1 MQGSTSSSVWLL
13 CFGIDAE
20 RDGMGISPSA
30 EQSARSKSTA
40 LEGHFSSGPSVCS
53 NIRLGKVDGCIDWS
67 VDLKTYMALA
77 GEPVRVKC
85 ALFYSYIRT
94 NYSMAQSTGLRLMWY
109 KNKGDLEEPIIF
121 SEVRMSKDED
131 SIWFHSV
138 ELRDSGFYTCVLR
151 NSTYCMKVSMSLT
164 VAENESGLC
173 YNSKIRYL
181 EKSEVTKRKKISCPD
196 IEDYKTAGQEPDVV
210 WYKECKPKMWR
221 SIVIQKGNTLLI
233 QEVQEEDGGNYTCEL
248 KFEGKLIRRTVE
260 LKVTALLTDKP
271 PKPLF
276 PMENQPTVIDV
287 QLEVVQKC
295 LSPLMT
301 KPVIAEF
308 VFLSDQAGS
317 ASPAESSSIPCTSSV
332 GSGPGPSWLHIT
344 AYPISI
350 NLSVPMKCSCEEVDV
365 EVEDG
370 KDFKSIN
377 ELETGNP
384 LTVACKAFFGF
395 SGESGPMIYWMKGE
409 KFIEELEGHIRE
421 GEVRLLREH
430 LGEKEVELTL
440 IFDAVEEADLA
451 NYTCHVENRNGRK
464 HASVLLRKKDLIYKI
479 ELAGGL
485 GAILLLLILLVTI
498 YKCYNIELMLFYRQ
512 NFGGDEAAD
521 DNKEYD
527 AYLSYTKV
535 DPDALDCENNE
546 EEQFALEILPDVL
559 EKHYGY
565 KLFIPDRDLIPSG
578 TYIEDLTRCVEQS
591 RRLIIV
597 LTPDYVL
604 RRGWSI
610 FEMENRLHNM
620 LVSGEIKVILIECT
634 ELKGKVNYH
643 EVESLKHTIKLLS
656 VVKWKGPKSSKLNS
670 KFWKRLV
677 FEMPG
682 KKKEVVSRHQVL
694 DSAEQGLF
702 GDLQTVPSLAVTGT
716 SATLVESRADLTDY
730 HQADS
735 VQMRHY
741 CRGYEYDVSAA
752 TLPIASISNHHTYC
766 NIPLTLLNGQLP
778 LNNTMKD
785 PQEPHR
791 NNPLL
796 PLSAKE
802 LSFTSDI
809 W

>member
-1 MQGSTSSSVWLL
+1 MKPLVFLVLVICTVVSMNLKLV
-13 CFGIDAE
+13 
-20 RDGMGISPSA
+20 
-30 EQSARSKSTA
+30 SKRNS
-40 LEGHFSSGPSVCS
+40 
-53 NIRLGKVDGCIDWS
+53 VDGCIDWS

-138 ELRDSGFYTCVLR
+138 ELQDSGFYTCVLR

-181 EKSEVTKRKKISCPD
+181 EKSEVTKRKTISCPD

-210 WYKECKPKMWR
+210 WYKECQPKMWR
-221 SIVIQKGNTLLI
+221 SVVIQKGNTLLI

-260 LKVTALLTDKP
+260 FKVTALLTDKP

-287 QLEVVQKC
+287 QL
-295 LSPLMT
+295 
-301 KPVIAEF
+301 
-308 VFLSDQAGS
+308 
-317 ASPAESSSIPCTSSV
+317 
-332 GSGPGPSWLHIT
+332 
-344 AYPISI
+344 
-350 NLSVPMKCSCEEVDV
+350 
-365 EVEDG
+365 
-370 KDFKSIN
+370 
-377 ELETGNP
+377 GNP

-535 DPDALDCENNE
+535 DPDALDRDNNE

-716 SATLVESRADLTDY
+716 SATLVESRADLGAFQ
-730 HQADS
+730 QADS
-735 VQMRHY
+735 VHMRHY

-752 TLPIASISNHHTYC
+752 TLPMASVSNHHTYC

-778 LNNTMKD
+778 LNNAKD
-785 PQEPHR
+785 PQEFHR

-796 PLSAKE
+796 PLSANE

>member
-1 MQGSTSSSVWLL
+1 
-13 CFGIDAE
+13 
-20 RDGMGISPSA
+20 
-30 EQSARSKSTA
+30 
-40 LEGHFSSGPSVCS
+40 
-53 NIRLGKVDGCIDWS
+53 
-67 VDLKTYMALA
+67 
-77 GEPVRVKC
+77 
-85 ALFYSYIRT
+85 
-94 NYSMAQSTGLRLMWY
+94 
-109 KNKGDLEEPIIF
+109 
-121 SEVRMSKDED
+121 
-131 SIWFHSV
+131 
-138 ELRDSGFYTCVLR
+138 
-151 NSTYCMKVSMSLT
+151 
-164 VAENESGLC
+164 
-173 YNSKIRYL
+173 
-181 EKSEVTKRKKISCPD
+181 
-196 IEDYKTAGQEPDVV
+196 
-210 WYKECKPKMWR
+210 
-221 SIVIQKGNTLLI
+221 
-233 QEVQEEDGGNYTCEL
+233 
-248 KFEGKLIRRTVE
+248 
-260 LKVTALLTDKP
+260 
-271 PKPLF
+271 
-276 PMENQPTVIDV
+276 
-287 QLEVVQKC
+287 
-295 LSPLMT
+295 
-301 KPVIAEF
+301 
-308 VFLSDQAGS
+308 
-317 ASPAESSSIPCTSSV
+317 
-332 GSGPGPSWLHIT
+332 
-344 AYPISI
+344 
-350 NLSVPMKCSCEEVDV
+350 
-365 EVEDG
+365 
-370 KDFKSIN
+370 
-377 ELETGNP
+377 GNP

-451 NYTCHVENRNGRK
+451 NYTCHVENRNGRR

-535 DPDALDCENNE
+535 DPDALDRDHNE

-716 SATLVESRADLTDY
+716 SATLVESRADLGDY
-730 HQADS
+730 QQADS
-735 VQMRHY
+735 VHTRHY
-741 CRGYEYDVSAA
+741 CRGYEYDVSAN
-752 TLPIASISNHHTYC
+752 TLPLASISNHHTYC
-766 NIPLTLLNGQLP
+766 NIPLALLNGQLP
-778 LNNTMKD
+778 LNNAVKD
-785 PQEPHR
+785 PQEFHR

>member
-1 MQGSTSSSVWLL
+1 MKPLVFLVLVICTVVSMNLKLV
-13 CFGIDAE
+13 
-20 RDGMGISPSA
+20 
-30 EQSARSKSTA
+30 SKRNS
-40 LEGHFSSGPSVCS
+40 
-53 NIRLGKVDGCIDWS
+53 VDGCIDWS

-77 GEPVRVKC
+77 
-85 ALFYSYIRT
+85 
-94 NYSMAQSTGLRLMWY
+94 
-109 KNKGDLEEPIIF
+109 
-121 SEVRMSKDED
+121 VRMSKDED

-138 ELRDSGFYTCVLR
+138 KLQDSGFYTCVLR

-181 EKSEVTKRKKISCPD
+181 EKSEVTKRKTISCPD
-196 IEDYKTAGQEPDVV
+196 IEDYKTASQEPDVV
-210 WYKECKPKMWR
+210 WYKECEPKMWR
-221 SIVIQKGNTLLI
+221 SVVIQKGNTLLI

-287 QLEVVQKC
+287 QL
-295 LSPLMT
+295 
-301 KPVIAEF
+301 
-308 VFLSDQAGS
+308 
-317 ASPAESSSIPCTSSV
+317 
-332 GSGPGPSWLHIT
+332 
-344 AYPISI
+344 
-350 NLSVPMKCSCEEVDV
+350 
-365 EVEDG
+365 
-370 KDFKSIN
+370 
-377 ELETGNP
+377 GNP

-535 DPDALDCENNE
+535 DPDALDRDNNE

-716 SATLVESRADLTDY
+716 SATLVESRAGLGDFQ
-730 HQADS
+730 QADS
-735 VQMRHY
+735 VHMRHY

-752 TLPIASISNHHTYC
+752 TLPMASVSNHHTYC

-778 LNNTMKD
+778 LNNAVKD
-785 PQEPHR
+785 PQEFHR
-791 NNPLL
+791 NSPLL

>member
-1 MQGSTSSSVWLL
+1 IIVLL
-13 CFGIDAE
+13 
-20 RDGMGISPSA
+20 S
-30 EQSARSKSTA
+30 
-40 LEGHFSSGPSVCS
+40 
-53 NIRLGKVDGCIDWS
+53 VDGCIDWS

-138 ELRDSGFYTCVLR
+138 ELQDSGFYTCVLR

-181 EKSEVTKRKKISCPD
+181 EKSEVTKRKTISCPD
-196 IEDYKTAGQEPDVV
+196 IEDYKTAGEEPDVV

-221 SIVIQKGNTLLI
+221 SIVVQKGNTLLI

-287 QLEVVQKC
+287 QL
-295 LSPLMT
+295 
-301 KPVIAEF
+301 
-308 VFLSDQAGS
+308 
-317 ASPAESSSIPCTSSV
+317 
-332 GSGPGPSWLHIT
+332 
-344 AYPISI
+344 
-350 NLSVPMKCSCEEVDV
+350 
-365 EVEDG
+365 
-370 KDFKSIN
+370 
-377 ELETGNP
+377 GNP

-778 LNNTMKD
+778 LNNTVKD
-785 PQEPHR
+785 PQEFHR

-802 LSFTSDI
+802 LSLTSDI

>member
-1 MQGSTSSSVWLL
+1 
-13 CFGIDAE
+13 
-20 RDGMGISPSA
+20 
-30 EQSARSKSTA
+30 
-40 LEGHFSSGPSVCS
+40 
-53 NIRLGKVDGCIDWS
+53 
-67 VDLKTYMALA
+67 
-77 GEPVRVKC
+77 
-85 ALFYSYIRT
+85 
-94 NYSMAQSTGLRLMWY
+94 
-109 KNKGDLEEPIIF
+109 
-121 SEVRMSKDED
+121 
-131 SIWFHSV
+131 
-138 ELRDSGFYTCVLR
+138 
-151 NSTYCMKVSMSLT
+151 MKVSMSLT

-181 EKSEVTKRKKISCPD
+181 EKSEVTKRKTISCPD
-196 IEDYKTAGQEPDVV
+196 IEDYKAASKEPDVV

-221 SIVIQKGNTLLI
+221 SVVIQKGNTLLI

-276 PMENQPTVIDV
+276 PIENQPTVIDV
-287 QLEVVQKC
+287 QL
-295 LSPLMT
+295 
-301 KPVIAEF
+301 
-308 VFLSDQAGS
+308 
-317 ASPAESSSIPCTSSV
+317 
-332 GSGPGPSWLHIT
+332 
-344 AYPISI
+344 
-350 NLSVPMKCSCEEVDV
+350 
-365 EVEDG
+365 
-370 KDFKSIN
+370 
-377 ELETGNP
+377 GNP

-535 DPDALDCENNE
+535 DPDALDCDNNE

-716 SATLVESRADLTDY
+716 SATLVESRADLTDC

-735 VQMRHY
+735 VHMRHY

-778 LNNTMKD
+778 LNTAMKD
-785 PQEPHR
+785 PQELHR

>member
-1 MQGSTSSSVWLL
+1 
-13 CFGIDAE
+13 
-20 RDGMGISPSA
+20 PS
-30 EQSARSKSTA
+30 
-40 LEGHFSSGPSVCS
+40 
-53 NIRLGKVDGCIDWS
+53 
-67 VDLKTYMALA
+67 
-77 GEPVRVKC
+77 
-85 ALFYSYIRT
+85 LF
-94 NYSMAQSTGLRLMWY
+94 
-109 KNKGDLEEPIIF
+109 
-121 SEVRMSKDED
+121 
-131 SIWFHSV
+131 
-138 ELRDSGFYTCVLR
+138 
-151 NSTYCMKVSMSLT
+151 
-164 VAENESGLC
+164 
-173 YNSKIRYL
+173 
-181 EKSEVTKRKKISCPD
+181 
-196 IEDYKTAGQEPDVV
+196 
-210 WYKECKPKMWR
+210 
-221 SIVIQKGNTLLI
+221 
-233 QEVQEEDGGNYTCEL
+233 
-248 KFEGKLIRRTVE
+248 
-260 LKVTALLTDKP
+260 
-271 PKPLF
+271 
-276 PMENQPTVIDV
+276 
-287 QLEVVQKC
+287 
-295 LSPLMT
+295 
-301 KPVIAEF
+301 
-308 VFLSDQAGS
+308 FLSS
-317 ASPAESSSIPCTSSV
+317 
-332 GSGPGPSWLHIT
+332 
-344 AYPISI
+344 
-350 NLSVPMKCSCEEVDV
+350 
-365 EVEDG
+365 
-370 KDFKSIN
+370 
-377 ELETGNP
+377 GNP

-512 NFGGDEAAD
+512 NFGGDEAAE

-535 DPDALDCENNE
+535 DPDALDCDNNE

-702 GDLQTVPSLAVTGT
+702 RDLQTVPSLAVTGT
-716 SATLVESRADLTDY
+716 SATLVESRSDLTDY

-785 PQEPHR
+785 PQEFHR

>member
-1 MQGSTSSSVWLL
+1 
-13 CFGIDAE
+13 
-20 RDGMGISPSA
+20 
-30 EQSARSKSTA
+30 
-40 LEGHFSSGPSVCS
+40 
-53 NIRLGKVDGCIDWS
+53 
-67 VDLKTYMALA
+67 
-77 GEPVRVKC
+77 
-85 ALFYSYIRT
+85 
-94 NYSMAQSTGLRLMWY
+94 
-109 KNKGDLEEPIIF
+109 
-121 SEVRMSKDED
+121 
-131 SIWFHSV
+131 
-138 ELRDSGFYTCVLR
+138 
-151 NSTYCMKVSMSLT
+151 MKVSMSLT

-181 EKSEVTKRKKISCPD
+181 EKSEVTKRKTISCPD
-196 IEDYKTAGQEPDVV
+196 IEDYKTASQEPDVV

-233 QEVQEEDGGNYTCEL
+233 QEVHEEDGGNYTCEL
-248 KFEGKLIRRTVE
+248 KFEGKIIRRTVE

-287 QLEVVQKC
+287 QL
-295 LSPLMT
+295 
-301 KPVIAEF
+301 
-308 VFLSDQAGS
+308 
-317 ASPAESSSIPCTSSV
+317 
-332 GSGPGPSWLHIT
+332 
-344 AYPISI
+344 
-350 NLSVPMKCSCEEVDV
+350 
-365 EVEDG
+365 
-370 KDFKSIN
+370 
-377 ELETGNP
+377 GNP

-535 DPDALDCENNE
+535 DPDALDCENTE

-643 EVESLKHTIKLLS
+643 EVETLKHTIKLLS

-716 SATLVESRADLTDY
+716 SATLVESQADLADY

-741 CRGYEYDVSAA
+741 CRGYEYDMSAA

-785 PQEPHR
+785 SQEFHR

>member
-1 MQGSTSSSVWLL
+1 MKPLVLL
-13 CFGIDAE
+13 VLVICTVVS
-20 RDGMGISPSA
+20 MNLKLV
-30 EQSARSKSTA
+30 SKRNS
-40 LEGHFSSGPSVCS
+40 
-53 NIRLGKVDGCIDWS
+53 VDGCIDWS

-138 ELRDSGFYTCVLR
+138 ELQDSGFYTCVLR

-181 EKSEVTKRKKISCPD
+181 EKSEVTKRKTISCPD
-196 IEDYKTAGQEPDVV
+196 IEDYRTAGQEPDVV

-221 SIVIQKGNTLLI
+221 SVVIQKGNTLLI

-287 QLEVVQKC
+287 QL
-295 LSPLMT
+295 
-301 KPVIAEF
+301 
-308 VFLSDQAGS
+308 
-317 ASPAESSSIPCTSSV
+317 
-332 GSGPGPSWLHIT
+332 
-344 AYPISI
+344 
-350 NLSVPMKCSCEEVDV
+350 
-365 EVEDG
+365 
-370 KDFKSIN
+370 
-377 ELETGNP
+377 GNP

-440 IFDAVEEADLA
+440 IFDAVGEADLA

-535 DPDALDCENNE
+535 DPDALDRDTSE

-702 GDLQTVPSLAVTGT
+702 GDLQTVPSIAVTGT

-735 VQMRHY
+735 VHMRHY

-752 TLPIASISNHHTYC
+752 TLPVASISNHHTYC

-778 LNNTMKD
+778 LNNAVKD
-785 PQEPHR
+785 PQEFHR

>member
-1 MQGSTSSSVWLL
+1 MKPLVPLVLVICTVVSMNLKLV
-13 CFGIDAE
+13 
-20 RDGMGISPSA
+20 
-30 EQSARSKSTA
+30 SKRNS
-40 LEGHFSSGPSVCS
+40 
-53 NIRLGKVDGCIDWS
+53 VDGCIDWS

-138 ELRDSGFYTCVLR
+138 ELQDSGFYTCVLR

-181 EKSEVTKRKKISCPD
+181 EKSEVTKRKTISCPD
-196 IEDYKTAGQEPDVV
+196 IEDYKTASQEPDVV

-221 SIVIQKGNTLLI
+221 SIVIQKGNTLSI

-287 QLEVVQKC
+287 QL
-295 LSPLMT
+295 
-301 KPVIAEF
+301 
-308 VFLSDQAGS
+308 
-317 ASPAESSSIPCTSSV
+317 
-332 GSGPGPSWLHIT
+332 
-344 AYPISI
+344 
-350 NLSVPMKCSCEEVDV
+350 
-365 EVEDG
+365 
-370 KDFKSIN
+370 
-377 ELETGNP
+377 GNP

-395 SGESGPMIYWMKGE
+395 SGDSGPMIYWMKGE

-535 DPDALDCENNE
+535 DPDALDCDNNE

-741 CRGYEYDVSAA
+741 SRGYEYDVSAA

-785 PQEPHR
+785 PQEFHR

>member
-1 MQGSTSSSVWLL
+1 MKPLVPLVLVICTVVSMNLKLV
-13 CFGIDAE
+13 
-20 RDGMGISPSA
+20 
-30 EQSARSKSTA
+30 SKRNS
-40 LEGHFSSGPSVCS
+40 
-53 NIRLGKVDGCIDWS
+53 VDGCIDWS

-138 ELRDSGFYTCVLR
+138 ELQDSGFYTCVLR

-181 EKSEVTKRKKISCPD
+181 EKSEVTKRKTISCPD
-196 IEDYKTAGQEPDVV
+196 IEDYKTASQEPDVV

-221 SIVIQKGNTLLI
+221 SIVIQKGNTLSI

-287 QLEVVQKC
+287 QL
-295 LSPLMT
+295 
-301 KPVIAEF
+301 
-308 VFLSDQAGS
+308 
-317 ASPAESSSIPCTSSV
+317 
-332 GSGPGPSWLHIT
+332 
-344 AYPISI
+344 
-350 NLSVPMKCSCEEVDV
+350 
-365 EVEDG
+365 
-370 KDFKSIN
+370 
-377 ELETGNP
+377 GNP

-464 HASVLLRKKDLIYKI
+464 HASVLLRKKD
-479 ELAGGL
+479 
-485 GAILLLLILLVTI
+485 
-498 YKCYNIELMLFYRQ
+498 
-512 NFGGDEAAD
+512 
-521 DNKEYD
+521 NKEYD

-535 DPDALDCENNE
+535 DPDALDCDNNE

-702 GDLQTVPSLAVTGT
+702 GDLQTVPSVAVTGT

-741 CRGYEYDVSAA
+741 SRGYEYDVSAA

-785 PQEPHR
+785 PQEFHR

>member
-1 MQGSTSSSVWLL
+1 
-13 CFGIDAE
+13 
-20 RDGMGISPSA
+20 
-30 EQSARSKSTA
+30 
-40 LEGHFSSGPSVCS
+40 
-53 NIRLGKVDGCIDWS
+53 
-67 VDLKTYMALA
+67 
-77 GEPVRVKC
+77 
-85 ALFYSYIRT
+85 
-94 NYSMAQSTGLRLMWY
+94 
-109 KNKGDLEEPIIF
+109 
-121 SEVRMSKDED
+121 
-131 SIWFHSV
+131 
-138 ELRDSGFYTCVLR
+138 
-151 NSTYCMKVSMSLT
+151 MKVSMSLT

-181 EKSEVTKRKKISCPD
+181 EKSEVTKRKTISCPD
-196 IEDYKTAGQEPDVV
+196 IEDYKAASKEPDVV

-221 SIVIQKGNTLLI
+221 SVVIQKGNTLLI

-287 QLEVVQKC
+287 QL
-295 LSPLMT
+295 
-301 KPVIAEF
+301 
-308 VFLSDQAGS
+308 
-317 ASPAESSSIPCTSSV
+317 
-332 GSGPGPSWLHIT
+332 
-344 AYPISI
+344 
-350 NLSVPMKCSCEEVDV
+350 
-365 EVEDG
+365 
-370 KDFKSIN
+370 
-377 ELETGNP
+377 GNP

-535 DPDALDCENNE
+535 DPDALDCDNNE

-716 SATLVESRADLTDY
+716 SATLVESRADLTDC

-735 VQMRHY
+735 VHMRHY

-778 LNNTMKD
+778 LNTAMKD
-785 PQEPHR
+785 PQELHR

>member
-1 MQGSTSSSVWLL
+1 IIVLL
-13 CFGIDAE
+13 
-20 RDGMGISPSA
+20 S
-30 EQSARSKSTA
+30 
-40 LEGHFSSGPSVCS
+40 
-53 NIRLGKVDGCIDWS
+53 VDGCIDWS

-138 ELRDSGFYTCVLR
+138 ELQDSGFYTCVLR

-164 VAENESGLC
+164 VAQNESGLC

-181 EKSEVTKRKKISCPD
+181 EKSEVTKRKTISCPD
-196 IEDYKTAGQEPDVV
+196 IEDYKTASQEPDVV

-221 SIVIQKGNTLLI
+221 SMVIQKGNTLLI

-287 QLEVVQKC
+287 QL
-295 LSPLMT
+295 
-301 KPVIAEF
+301 
-308 VFLSDQAGS
+308 
-317 ASPAESSSIPCTSSV
+317 
-332 GSGPGPSWLHIT
+332 
-344 AYPISI
+344 
-350 NLSVPMKCSCEEVDV
+350 
-365 EVEDG
+365 
-370 KDFKSIN
+370 
-377 ELETGNP
+377 GNP

-535 DPDALDCENNE
+535 DPDALDCDNNE

-778 LNNTMKD
+778 LNNTVKD
-785 PQEPHR
+785 PQEFHR

>member
-1 MQGSTSSSVWLL
+1 MKPLVFLVLVICTVVSMNLKLV
-13 CFGIDAE
+13 
-20 RDGMGISPSA
+20 
-30 EQSARSKSTA
+30 SKRNS
-40 LEGHFSSGPSVCS
+40 
-53 NIRLGKVDGCIDWS
+53 VDGCIDWS

-138 ELRDSGFYTCVLR
+138 ELQDSGFYTCVLR

-181 EKSEVTKRKKISCPD
+181 EKSEVTKRKTISCPD
-196 IEDYKTAGQEPDVV
+196 IEDYKTGSQEPDVV

-221 SIVIQKGNTLLI
+221 SVVIQKGNTLLI

-260 LKVTALLTDKP
+260 FKVTALLTDKP

-287 QLEVVQKC
+287 QL
-295 LSPLMT
+295 
-301 KPVIAEF
+301 
-308 VFLSDQAGS
+308 
-317 ASPAESSSIPCTSSV
+317 
-332 GSGPGPSWLHIT
+332 
-344 AYPISI
+344 
-350 NLSVPMKCSCEEVDV
+350 
-365 EVEDG
+365 
-370 KDFKSIN
+370 
-377 ELETGNP
+377 GNP

-464 HASVLLRKKDLIYKI
+464 HASVLLRKKD
-479 ELAGGL
+479 
-485 GAILLLLILLVTI
+485 
-498 YKCYNIELMLFYRQ
+498 
-512 NFGGDEAAD
+512 
-521 DNKEYD
+521 NKEYD

-535 DPDALDCENNE
+535 DPDALDRDNNE

-716 SATLVESRADLTDY
+716 SATLVESRAALGGF
-730 HQADS
+730 QPADS
-735 VQMRHY
+735 AHTRHF
-741 CRGYEYDVSAA
+741 CRGYECDVSAA
-752 TLPIASISNHHTYC
+752 TLPLASISNHHTYC

-778 LNNTMKD
+778 LNNAVKD
-785 PQEPHR
+785 AQEFHR
-791 NNPLL
+791 NSPLL

>member
-1 MQGSTSSSVWLL
+1 MKPLVFLVLVICTVVSMNLKLV
-13 CFGIDAE
+13 
-20 RDGMGISPSA
+20 
-30 EQSARSKSTA
+30 SKRNS
-40 LEGHFSSGPSVCS
+40 
-53 NIRLGKVDGCIDWS
+53 VDGCIDWS

-138 ELRDSGFYTCVLR
+138 ELQDSGFYTCVLR

-181 EKSEVTKRKKISCPD
+181 EKSEVTKRKTISCPD
-196 IEDYKTAGQEPDVV
+196 IEDYKTASQEPDVV
-210 WYKECKPKMWR
+210 WYKECEPKMWR
-221 SIVIQKGNTLLI
+221 SVVIQKGNTLLI

-287 QLEVVQKC
+287 QL
-295 LSPLMT
+295 
-301 KPVIAEF
+301 
-308 VFLSDQAGS
+308 
-317 ASPAESSSIPCTSSV
+317 
-332 GSGPGPSWLHIT
+332 
-344 AYPISI
+344 
-350 NLSVPMKCSCEEVDV
+350 
-365 EVEDG
+365 
-370 KDFKSIN
+370 
-377 ELETGNP
+377 GNP

-535 DPDALDCENNE
+535 DPDALDRDNNE

-716 SATLVESRADLTDY
+716 SATLVESRAGLGDFQ
-730 HQADS
+730 QADS
-735 VQMRHY
+735 VHTRHY
-741 CRGYEYDVSAA
+741 CRGYEYGVSAA
-752 TLPIASISNHHTYC
+752 TLPMASISNHHTYC

-778 LNNTMKD
+778 LNNAVKD
-785 PQEPHR
+785 PQEFHR
-791 NNPLL
+791 NSPLL

>member
-1 MQGSTSSSVWLL
+1 
-13 CFGIDAE
+13 
-20 RDGMGISPSA
+20 
-30 EQSARSKSTA
+30 
-40 LEGHFSSGPSVCS
+40 
-53 NIRLGKVDGCIDWS
+53 
-67 VDLKTYMALA
+67 
-77 GEPVRVKC
+77 
-85 ALFYSYIRT
+85 
-94 NYSMAQSTGLRLMWY
+94 
-109 KNKGDLEEPIIF
+109 
-121 SEVRMSKDED
+121 
-131 SIWFHSV
+131 
-138 ELRDSGFYTCVLR
+138 
-151 NSTYCMKVSMSLT
+151 MKVSMSLT

-181 EKSEVTKRKKISCPD
+181 EKSEVTKRKTISCPD
-196 IEDYKTAGQEPDVV
+196 IEDYKAASKEPDVV

-221 SIVIQKGNTLLI
+221 SVVIQKGNTLLI

-276 PMENQPTVIDV
+276 PIENQPTVIDV
-287 QLEVVQKC
+287 QL
-295 LSPLMT
+295 
-301 KPVIAEF
+301 
-308 VFLSDQAGS
+308 
-317 ASPAESSSIPCTSSV
+317 
-332 GSGPGPSWLHIT
+332 
-344 AYPISI
+344 
-350 NLSVPMKCSCEEVDV
+350 
-365 EVEDG
+365 
-370 KDFKSIN
+370 
-377 ELETGNP
+377 GNP

-535 DPDALDCENNE
+535 DPDTLDCDNNE

-716 SATLVESRADLTDY
+716 SATLVESRADLTDC

-735 VQMRHY
+735 VHMRHY

-778 LNNTMKD
+778 LNTAMKD
-785 PQEPHR
+785 PQELHR

>member
-1 MQGSTSSSVWLL
+1 IIVLL
-13 CFGIDAE
+13 
-20 RDGMGISPSA
+20 S
-30 EQSARSKSTA
+30 
-40 LEGHFSSGPSVCS
+40 
-53 NIRLGKVDGCIDWS
+53 VDGCIDWS

-131 SIWFHSV
+131 SIWFHSAD
-138 ELRDSGFYTCVLR
+138 LQDSGFYTCVLR

-181 EKSEVTKRKKISCPD
+181 EKSEVTKRKTISCPD
-196 IEDYKTAGQEPDVV
+196 IEDYKTASQEPDVV

-221 SIVIQKGNTLLI
+221 SVVIQKGNTLLI

-287 QLEVVQKC
+287 QL
-295 LSPLMT
+295 
-301 KPVIAEF
+301 
-308 VFLSDQAGS
+308 
-317 ASPAESSSIPCTSSV
+317 
-332 GSGPGPSWLHIT
+332 
-344 AYPISI
+344 
-350 NLSVPMKCSCEEVDV
+350 
-365 EVEDG
+365 
-370 KDFKSIN
+370 
-377 ELETGNP
+377 GNP

-421 GEVRLLREH
+421 GEIRLLREH

-464 HASVLLRKKDLIYKI
+464 HASILLRKKDLIYKI

-535 DPDALDCENNE
+535 DPDALDCDNNE

-597 LTPDYVL
+597 LTPDYIL

-682 KKKEVVSRHQVL
+682 KKKEVVSRRQVL

-716 SATLVESRADLTDY
+716 SATLVESRADLTDC

-785 PQEPHR
+785 SQEFHR

-796 PLSAKE
+796 PLSARE

>member
-1 MQGSTSSSVWLL
+1 
-13 CFGIDAE
+13 
-20 RDGMGISPSA
+20 
-30 EQSARSKSTA
+30 
-40 LEGHFSSGPSVCS
+40 
-53 NIRLGKVDGCIDWS
+53 
-67 VDLKTYMALA
+67 MALA

-138 ELRDSGFYTCVLR
+138 ELQDSGFYTCVLR

-181 EKSEVTKRKKISCPD
+181 EKSEVTKRKTISCPD
-196 IEDYKTAGQEPDVV
+196 IEDYKTASQEPDVV

-221 SIVIQKGNTLLI
+221 SVVIQKGNTLLI

-276 PMENQPTVIDV
+276 PVENQPTVIDV
-287 QLEVVQKC
+287 QL
-295 LSPLMT
+295 
-301 KPVIAEF
+301 
-308 VFLSDQAGS
+308 
-317 ASPAESSSIPCTSSV
+317 
-332 GSGPGPSWLHIT
+332 
-344 AYPISI
+344 
-350 NLSVPMKCSCEEVDV
+350 
-365 EVEDG
+365 
-370 KDFKSIN
+370 
-377 ELETGNP
+377 GNP

-535 DPDALDCENNE
+535 DPDALDCDNNE

-643 EVESLKHTIKLLS
+643 EVESLKQTIKLLS

-752 TLPIASISNHHTYC
+752 TLPVASISNHHTYC

-778 LNNTMKD
+778 LNNAMKD
-785 PQEPHR
+785 PQEFHR

>member
-1 MQGSTSSSVWLL
+1 MKPLVFLVLVICTVVSMNLKLV
-13 CFGIDAE
+13 
-20 RDGMGISPSA
+20 
-30 EQSARSKSTA
+30 SKRNS
-40 LEGHFSSGPSVCS
+40 
-53 NIRLGKVDGCIDWS
+53 VDGCIDWS

-138 ELRDSGFYTCVLR
+138 ELQDSGFYTCVLR

-181 EKSEVTKRKKISCPD
+181 EKSEVTKRKTISCPD

-210 WYKECKPKMWR
+210 WYKECQPKMWR
-221 SIVIQKGNTLLI
+221 SVVIQKGNTLLI

-260 LKVTALLTDKP
+260 FKV
-271 PKPLF
+271 
-276 PMENQPTVIDV
+276 
-287 QLEVVQKC
+287 
-295 LSPLMT
+295 
-301 KPVIAEF
+301 
-308 VFLSDQAGS
+308 
-317 ASPAESSSIPCTSSV
+317 
-332 GSGPGPSWLHIT
+332 
-344 AYPISI
+344 
-350 NLSVPMKCSCEEVDV
+350 
-365 EVEDG
+365 
-370 KDFKSIN
+370 
-377 ELETGNP
+377 TGNP

-535 DPDALDCENNE
+535 DPDALDRDNNE

-716 SATLVESRADLTDY
+716 SATLVESRADLGAFQ
-730 HQADS
+730 QADS
-735 VQMRHY
+735 VHMRHY

-752 TLPIASISNHHTYC
+752 TLPMASVSNHHTYC

-778 LNNTMKD
+778 LNNAKD
-785 PQEPHR
+785 PQEFHR

-796 PLSAKE
+796 PLSANE

>member
-1 MQGSTSSSVWLL
+1 MKPLVLL
-13 CFGIDAE
+13 VLVICTVVS
-20 RDGMGISPSA
+20 MNLKLV
-30 EQSARSKSTA
+30 SKRNS
-40 LEGHFSSGPSVCS
+40 
-53 NIRLGKVDGCIDWS
+53 VDGCIDWS

-138 ELRDSGFYTCVLR
+138 ELQDSGFYTCVLR

-181 EKSEVTKRKKISCPD
+181 EKSEVTKRKTISCPD
-196 IEDYKTAGQEPDVV
+196 IEDYKTASQEPDVV

-260 LKVTALLTDKP
+260 LKV
-271 PKPLF
+271 
-276 PMENQPTVIDV
+276 
-287 QLEVVQKC
+287 
-295 LSPLMT
+295 
-301 KPVIAEF
+301 
-308 VFLSDQAGS
+308 
-317 ASPAESSSIPCTSSV
+317 
-332 GSGPGPSWLHIT
+332 
-344 AYPISI
+344 
-350 NLSVPMKCSCEEVDV
+350 
-365 EVEDG
+365 
-370 KDFKSIN
+370 
-377 ELETGNP
+377 TGNP

-535 DPDALDCENNE
+535 DPDALDCDNNE

-785 PQEPHR
+785 PQEFHR

>member
-1 MQGSTSSSVWLL
+1 IIVLL
-13 CFGIDAE
+13 
-20 RDGMGISPSA
+20 S
-30 EQSARSKSTA
+30 
-40 LEGHFSSGPSVCS
+40 
-53 NIRLGKVDGCIDWS
+53 VDGCIDWS

-138 ELRDSGFYTCVLR
+138 ELQDSGFYTCVLR

-181 EKSEVTKRKKISCPD
+181 EKSEVTKRKTISCPD

-221 SIVIQKGNTLLI
+221 SVVIQKGNTLLI

-287 QLEVVQKC
+287 QL
-295 LSPLMT
+295 
-301 KPVIAEF
+301 
-308 VFLSDQAGS
+308 
-317 ASPAESSSIPCTSSV
+317 
-332 GSGPGPSWLHIT
+332 
-344 AYPISI
+344 
-350 NLSVPMKCSCEEVDV
+350 
-365 EVEDG
+365 
-370 KDFKSIN
+370 
-377 ELETGNP
+377 GNP

-535 DPDALDCENNE
+535 DPDALDCDNNE

-610 FEMENRLHNM
+610 FEMENRLHDM

-752 TLPIASISNHHTYC
+752 TLPLASISNHHTYC

-778 LNNTMKD
+778 LNNTVKD
-785 PQEPHR
+785 PQEFHR

>member
-1 MQGSTSSSVWLL
+1 MKPLVPLVLVICTVVSMNLKLV
-13 CFGIDAE
+13 
-20 RDGMGISPSA
+20 
-30 EQSARSKSTA
+30 SKRNS
-40 LEGHFSSGPSVCS
+40 
-53 NIRLGKVDGCIDWS
+53 VDGCIDWS

-138 ELRDSGFYTCVLR
+138 ELQDSGFYTCVLR

-181 EKSEVTKRKKISCPD
+181 EKSEVTKRKTISCPD
-196 IEDYKTAGQEPDVV
+196 IEDYKTASQEPDVV

-221 SIVIQKGNTLLI
+221 SVVIQKGNTLLI

-287 QLEVVQKC
+287 QL
-295 LSPLMT
+295 
-301 KPVIAEF
+301 
-308 VFLSDQAGS
+308 
-317 ASPAESSSIPCTSSV
+317 
-332 GSGPGPSWLHIT
+332 
-344 AYPISI
+344 
-350 NLSVPMKCSCEEVDV
+350 
-365 EVEDG
+365 
-370 KDFKSIN
+370 
-377 ELETGNP
+377 GNP

-535 DPDALDCENNE
+535 DPDALDCDNNE

-643 EVESLKHTIKLLS
+643 EVESLKQTIKLLS

-752 TLPIASISNHHTYC
+752 TLPVASISNHHTYC

-785 PQEPHR
+785 PQEFHR

>member
-1 MQGSTSSSVWLL
+1 MKPLVLL
-13 CFGIDAE
+13 VLVICTVVS
-20 RDGMGISPSA
+20 MNLKLV
-30 EQSARSKSTA
+30 SKRNS
-40 LEGHFSSGPSVCS
+40 
-53 NIRLGKVDGCIDWS
+53 VDGCIDWS

-138 ELRDSGFYTCVLR
+138 DLQDSGFYTCVLR

-181 EKSEVTKRKKISCPD
+181 EKSEVTKRKTISCPD
-196 IEDYKTAGQEPDVV
+196 IEDYKIDSQEPDVV

-221 SIVIQKGNTLLI
+221 SVVIQKGNTLLI

-287 QLEVVQKC
+287 QL
-295 LSPLMT
+295 
-301 KPVIAEF
+301 
-308 VFLSDQAGS
+308 
-317 ASPAESSSIPCTSSV
+317 
-332 GSGPGPSWLHIT
+332 
-344 AYPISI
+344 
-350 NLSVPMKCSCEEVDV
+350 
-365 EVEDG
+365 
-370 KDFKSIN
+370 
-377 ELETGNP
+377 
-384 LTVACKAFFGF
+384 
-395 SGESGPMIYWMKGE
+395 
-409 KFIEELEGHIRE
+409 
-421 GEVRLLREH
+421 
-430 LGEKEVELTL
+430 
-440 IFDAVEEADLA
+440 
-451 NYTCHVENRNGRK
+451 
-464 HASVLLRKKDLIYKI
+464 DLIYKI

-535 DPDALDCENNE
+535 DPDALDCDNNE

-597 LTPDYVL
+597 LTPDYIL

-610 FEMENRLHNM
+610 FEMESRLHNM

-682 KKKEVVSRHQVL
+682 KKKEVVSRRQVL

-716 SATLVESRADLTDY
+716 SATLVESRADLTDC

-785 PQEPHR
+785 SQEFHR

-796 PLSAKE
+796 PLSARE

>member
-1 MQGSTSSSVWLL
+1 MKH
-13 CFGIDAE
+13 E
-20 RDGMGISPSA
+20 R
-30 EQSARSKSTA
+30 
-40 LEGHFSSGPSVCS
+40 F
-53 NIRLGKVDGCIDWS
+53 VDGCIDWS

-138 ELRDSGFYTCVLR
+138 ELQDSGFYTCVLR

-181 EKSEVTKRKKISCPD
+181 EKSEVTKRKTISCPD
-196 IEDYKTAGQEPDVV
+196 IEDYKTASQEPDVV

-287 QLEVVQKC
+287 QL
-295 LSPLMT
+295 
-301 KPVIAEF
+301 
-308 VFLSDQAGS
+308 
-317 ASPAESSSIPCTSSV
+317 
-332 GSGPGPSWLHIT
+332 
-344 AYPISI
+344 
-350 NLSVPMKCSCEEVDV
+350 
-365 EVEDG
+365 
-370 KDFKSIN
+370 
-377 ELETGNP
+377 GNP

-535 DPDALDCENNE
+535 DPDALDCDNNE

-785 PQEPHR
+785 PQEFHR

>member
-1 MQGSTSSSVWLL
+1 IIVLL
-13 CFGIDAE
+13 
-20 RDGMGISPSA
+20 S
-30 EQSARSKSTA
+30 
-40 LEGHFSSGPSVCS
+40 
-53 NIRLGKVDGCIDWS
+53 VDGCIDWS

-138 ELRDSGFYTCVLR
+138 ELQDSGFYTCVLR

-181 EKSEVTKRKKISCPD
+181 EKSEVTKRKTISCPD
-196 IEDYKTAGQEPDVV
+196 IEDYKTASQEPDVV

-260 LKVTALLTDKP
+260 LKVTALVTDKP

-287 QLEVVQKC
+287 QL
-295 LSPLMT
+295 
-301 KPVIAEF
+301 
-308 VFLSDQAGS
+308 
-317 ASPAESSSIPCTSSV
+317 
-332 GSGPGPSWLHIT
+332 
-344 AYPISI
+344 
-350 NLSVPMKCSCEEVDV
+350 
-365 EVEDG
+365 
-370 KDFKSIN
+370 
-377 ELETGNP
+377 GNP

-421 GEVRLLREH
+421 GEIRLLREH

-535 DPDALDCENNE
+535 DPDALDCDNNE

-682 KKKEVVSRHQVL
+682 KKKEVVSRRQVL

-785 PQEPHR
+785 PQAFHR

-796 PLSAKE
+796 PLSARE

>member
-1 MQGSTSSSVWLL
+1 LKKKFV
-13 CFGIDAE
+13 
-20 RDGMGISPSA
+20 
-30 EQSARSKSTA
+30 
-40 LEGHFSSGPSVCS
+40 S
-53 NIRLGKVDGCIDWS
+53 NISLLFCFSVDGCIDWS

-138 ELRDSGFYTCVLR
+138 ELQDSGFYTCVLR

-181 EKSEVTKRKKISCPD
+181 EKSEVTKRKTISCPD
-196 IEDYKTAGQEPDVV
+196 IEDYKTASQEPDVV

-221 SIVIQKGNTLLI
+221 SVVIQKGNTLLI

-287 QLEVVQKC
+287 QL
-295 LSPLMT
+295 
-301 KPVIAEF
+301 
-308 VFLSDQAGS
+308 
-317 ASPAESSSIPCTSSV
+317 
-332 GSGPGPSWLHIT
+332 
-344 AYPISI
+344 
-350 NLSVPMKCSCEEVDV
+350 
-365 EVEDG
+365 
-370 KDFKSIN
+370 
-377 ELETGNP
+377 GNP

-430 LGEKEVELTL
+430 LGEKEVELML

-535 DPDALDCENNE
+535 DPDALDCGNNE

-785 PQEPHR
+785 PQEFHR

>member
-1 MQGSTSSSVWLL
+1 IIVLL
-13 CFGIDAE
+13 
-20 RDGMGISPSA
+20 S
-30 EQSARSKSTA
+30 
-40 LEGHFSSGPSVCS
+40 
-53 NIRLGKVDGCIDWS
+53 VDGCIDWS

-138 ELRDSGFYTCVLR
+138 ELQDSGFYTCVLR

-181 EKSEVTKRKKISCPD
+181 EKSEVTKRKTISCPD

-287 QLEVVQKC
+287 QL
-295 LSPLMT
+295 
-301 KPVIAEF
+301 
-308 VFLSDQAGS
+308 
-317 ASPAESSSIPCTSSV
+317 
-332 GSGPGPSWLHIT
+332 
-344 AYPISI
+344 
-350 NLSVPMKCSCEEVDV
+350 
-365 EVEDG
+365 
-370 KDFKSIN
+370 
-377 ELETGNP
+377 GNP

-535 DPDALDCENNE
+535 DPDALNCDNNE

-741 CRGYEYDVSAA
+741 CRGYEYDVSTA

-778 LNNTMKD
+778 LNNTVKD
-785 PQEPHR
+785 PQEFHR

>member
-1 MQGSTSSSVWLL
+1 IIVLL
-13 CFGIDAE
+13 
-20 RDGMGISPSA
+20 S
-30 EQSARSKSTA
+30 
-40 LEGHFSSGPSVCS
+40 
-53 NIRLGKVDGCIDWS
+53 VDGCIDWS

-138 ELRDSGFYTCVLR
+138 ELQDSGFYTCVLR

-173 YNSKIRYL
+173 YNRKIRYL
-181 EKSEVTKRKKISCPD
+181 EKSEVTKRKTISCPD

-221 SIVIQKGNTLLI
+221 SIVIQKANTLLI

-287 QLEVVQKC
+287 QL
-295 LSPLMT
+295 
-301 KPVIAEF
+301 
-308 VFLSDQAGS
+308 
-317 ASPAESSSIPCTSSV
+317 
-332 GSGPGPSWLHIT
+332 
-344 AYPISI
+344 
-350 NLSVPMKCSCEEVDV
+350 
-365 EVEDG
+365 
-370 KDFKSIN
+370 
-377 ELETGNP
+377 GNP

-464 HASVLLRKKDLIYKI
+464 HASVLLRKRDLIYKI

-535 DPDALDCENNE
+535 DPDALDCDNNE

-778 LNNTMKD
+778 LNNTVKD
-785 PQEPHR
+785 PQEFHR

>member
-1 MQGSTSSSVWLL
+1 IIVLL
-13 CFGIDAE
+13 
-20 RDGMGISPSA
+20 S
-30 EQSARSKSTA
+30 
-40 LEGHFSSGPSVCS
+40 
-53 NIRLGKVDGCIDWS
+53 VDGCIDWS

-109 KNKGDLEEPIIF
+109 RNKGDLEEPIIF

-138 ELRDSGFYTCVLR
+138 ELQDSGFYTCVLR

-181 EKSEVTKRKKISCPD
+181 EKSEVTKRKTISCPD
-196 IEDYKTAGQEPDVV
+196 IEDYKTASQEPDVV

-221 SIVIQKGNTLLI
+221 SVVIQKGNTLLI

-287 QLEVVQKC
+287 QL
-295 LSPLMT
+295 
-301 KPVIAEF
+301 
-308 VFLSDQAGS
+308 
-317 ASPAESSSIPCTSSV
+317 
-332 GSGPGPSWLHIT
+332 
-344 AYPISI
+344 
-350 NLSVPMKCSCEEVDV
+350 
-365 EVEDG
+365 
-370 KDFKSIN
+370 
-377 ELETGNP
+377 GNP

-535 DPDALDCENNE
+535 DPDALDCDNNE

-785 PQEPHR
+785 PQEFHR

>member
-1 MQGSTSSSVWLL
+1 FF
-13 CFGIDAE
+13 C
-20 RDGMGISPSA
+20 P
-30 EQSARSKSTA
+30 
-40 LEGHFSSGPSVCS
+40 C
-53 NIRLGKVDGCIDWS
+53 
-67 VDLKTYMALA
+67 
-77 GEPVRVKC
+77 
-85 ALFYSYIRT
+85 
-94 NYSMAQSTGLRLMWY
+94 
-109 KNKGDLEEPIIF
+109 
-121 SEVRMSKDED
+121 
-131 SIWFHSV
+131 
-138 ELRDSGFYTCVLR
+138 R

-173 YNSKIRYL
+173 YNSKVRYL
-181 EKSEVTKRKKISCPD
+181 EKSEVTKRKTISCPD
-196 IEDYKTAGQEPDVV
+196 IEDYKTASQEPDVV

-233 QEVQEEDGGNYTCEL
+233 PEVQEEDGGNYTCEL

-287 QLEVVQKC
+287 QL
-295 LSPLMT
+295 
-301 KPVIAEF
+301 
-308 VFLSDQAGS
+308 
-317 ASPAESSSIPCTSSV
+317 
-332 GSGPGPSWLHIT
+332 
-344 AYPISI
+344 
-350 NLSVPMKCSCEEVDV
+350 
-365 EVEDG
+365 
-370 KDFKSIN
+370 
-377 ELETGNP
+377 GNP

-512 NFGGDEAAD
+512 NFGGDEGAD

-535 DPDALDCENNE
+535 DPDALDCDNNE

-634 ELKGKVNYH
+634 HLKGKVNYH
-643 EVESLKHTIKLLS
+643 EVESLKHNIKLLS

-716 SATLVESRADLTDY
+716 SATLVESRADVTDY

-785 PQEPHR
+785 PQEFHR

>member
-1 MQGSTSSSVWLL
+1 KMYLIL
-13 CFGIDAE
+13 IF
-20 RDGMGISPSA
+20 
-30 EQSARSKSTA
+30 
-40 LEGHFSSGPSVCS
+40 LYY
-53 NIRLGKVDGCIDWS
+53 L
-67 VDLKTYMALA
+67 DLKTYMALA

-138 ELRDSGFYTCVLR
+138 ELQDSGFYTCVLR

-181 EKSEVTKRKKISCPD
+181 EKSEVTKRKTISCPD
-196 IEDYKTAGQEPDVV
+196 IEDYKTASQELDVV

-221 SIVIQKGNTLLI
+221 SVVIQKGNTLLI

-287 QLEVVQKC
+287 QL
-295 LSPLMT
+295 
-301 KPVIAEF
+301 
-308 VFLSDQAGS
+308 
-317 ASPAESSSIPCTSSV
+317 
-332 GSGPGPSWLHIT
+332 
-344 AYPISI
+344 
-350 NLSVPMKCSCEEVDV
+350 
-365 EVEDG
+365 
-370 KDFKSIN
+370 
-377 ELETGNP
+377 GNP

-535 DPDALDCENNE
+535 DPDALDCDNNE

-643 EVESLKHTIKLLS
+643 EVETLKHTIKLLS

-702 GDLQTVPSLAVTGT
+702 GDLQTVPSVAVTGT

-735 VQMRHY
+735 VHMRHY

-778 LNNTMKD
+778 LNTAMKD
-785 PQEPHR
+785 PQELHR